1 MPYTILAVE
10 DEEAILALIGMAMR
24 SAGHQCEF
32 ARDGLTAKE
41 MLSRKSYDAMIL
53 DVMLPGLDG
62 FELFETLESP
72 PPTIFVTARVA
83 VEDRV
88 RGLRMGAEDY
98 LLKPFDVMELI
109 ARVDNIL
116 RRHPPREAPVCLGD
130 TLIDRERRRVTVRG
144 KEAELTPQE
153 FSLLDALIAHAG
165 RPVSRDQLL
174 NEAWGYDYFGGTR
187 TVDAHIQ
194 RLRKKLLLEDWIV
207 TVHKVGYR
215 LKTGEKEA

>member
-1 MPYTILAVE
+1 MPKTILAIE
-10 DEEAILALIGMAMR
+10 DEPAILALIGMAMK
-24 SAGHQCEF
+24 SAGYECDLAQDCME
-32 ARDGLTAKE
+32 AQD
-41 MLSRKSYDAMIL
+41 MLEKKSYDAMIL
-53 DVMLPGLDG
+53 DVMLPGMDG
-62 FELFETLESP
+62 FEFFEGLKNP

-116 RRHPPREAPVCLGD
+116 RRHDRQEAPLQFGR
-130 TLIDRERRRVTVRG
+130 TRIDRAQHRVEVNG
-144 KEAELTPQE
+144 EPVELTPQE
-153 FSLLDALIAHAG
+153 FALLDALIAHAG

-194 RLRKKLLLEDWIV
+194 KLRKKLALEDWIT
-207 TVHKVGYR
+207 TVHKIGYR
-215 LKTGEKEA
+215 LETEEKRP